1 MAENFFGLTDTGKMR
16 DNNEDSF
23 IAETILHDRYIAAC
37 VIDGVGGYEG
47 GEIAAKLTQEAIVDQ
62 LQNPSEDIIE
72 TLKEAF
78 STANEKISKE
88 KHSSGENGQMACV
101 LTLALADIAENKFY
115 YAHVGDTRLYLFR
128 DNSLVKV
135 TRDHS
140 FVGFLEDSGR
150 LSEEAAMRHP
160 KRNEINKALGF
171 DDQQFLQPDYIETG
185 ESPFLPGD
193 ILLLC
198 SDGLSDMIGNT
209 TMTTILTAGK
219 NLKEKARALVK
230 AANDAGGKDNITVVL
245 VQNDKSRAQHLAT
258 KPVAAKKS
266 EATREEIAEVK
277 EGVPEIETTK
287 KRRRN
292 GGVIALSILSVIL
305 LAAIS
310 WFVYKDYFKKENSN
324 RVLADKPVQIRNQ
337 DEQKLSDSINTA
349 AAKEI
354 YLNHIFHQ
362 AQSIIVSDSIFF
374 EKDSLYL
381 HGGGLTLISDSAY
394 RGPALVLS
402 ANCKYI
408 LIDSLTLE
416 NFNIGV
422 IVKNNALHLKD
433 IQFKNCSIA
442 IQHQINLPGDRNING
457 SIKDSLF
464 FNSDSIKINR

>member
-62 LQNPSEDIIE
+62 LQNPSEDIIQ

-78 STANEKISKE
+78 ATANEKISKE

-101 LTLALADIAENKFY
+101 LTLALADIAGNKFY

-209 TMTTILTAGK
+209 TITTILTADK

-245 VQNDKSRAQHLAT
+245 VQNDKLRSQHLAT
-258 KPVAAKKS
+258 KPVAAKKN

-277 EGVPEIETTK
+277 ESVTEIVPAK

-292 GGVIALSILSVIL
+292 GGVIALSILSLIL
-305 LAAIS
+305 LGALS
-310 WFVYKDYFKKENSN
+310 WFIYNDYFKKENSDH
-324 RVLADKPVQIRNQ
+324 VSADKAVQVRNQ
-337 DEQKLSDSINTA
+337 DEQRLTDSINKTT
-349 AAKEI
+349 AKEI
-354 YLNHIFHQ
+354 FLNHIFQ
-362 AQSIIVSDSIFF
+362 AQSILVSDSILF

-394 RGPALVLS
+394 RGPALVLT

-416 NFNIGV
+416 NFNIGA
-422 IVKNNALHLKD
+422 IVKNKALHLKD
-433 IQFKNCSIA
+433 VRFKNCSIA
-442 IQHQINLPGDRNING
+442 IQHEIDLPGDRKING
-457 SIKDSLF
+457 SITDSLF
-464 FNSDSIKINR
+464 FKPDSIKINR